1 MKYVKLIAKPDT
13 WFKAG
18 TEVYDY
24 DCNPPDDIYRVT
36 LEDWEIHQNPAYSAG
51 SICVRGIRVNE
62 FDYEVEAGLGK
73 LGEERWDGELCGMD
87 EFEVE
92 IVEERK

>member
-18 TEVYDY
+18 TEVFHYDFDY
-24 DCNPPDDIYRVT
+24 DEKHRISL
-36 LEDWEIHQNPAYSAG
+36 LEWKIWEQSLG
-51 SICVRGIRVNE
+51 VLVRGIRISETNCE
-62 FDYEVEAGLGK
+62 MNREIGTEYI
-73 LGEERWDGELCGMD
+73 DGEWCSCD

-92 IVEERK
+92 IIEE